1 MEPKKAALA
10 AAAAANAPRPA
21 AKTLEMTAVEGPR
34 PSGASAR
41 PGAPEGLPEL
51 FVAAVGE
58 GAVTYQPTVGVVA
71 KLHFVDAK
79 ASVDIWRNFAF
90 LVPLAE
96 QTLELDFA
104 TGTSAK
110 SELLLAGAHEPE
122 AGASFLS
129 LPKRAISQKQL
140 TGWKKS
146 LMTHLYQQH
155 KLELL
160 ACPALKL
167 LAQPH
172 ESAPAFRARVEQRAR
187 EERDAA
193 VQALRA
199 KYDPKFQ
206 QLQSKLAAIEGK
218 LAEERAQASAK
229 QVDTAAAFGGALLG
243 ALIGRSAISATNVRR
258 GASAVKSAGRAKKE
272 IGDVARVEAQRLAL
286 HEKWAALQAEANA
299 KLAALQAKA
308 PGTSLEIIATA
319 LTARKADTDV
329 GTLTLV
335 WLPFRRD
342 AAGNPSYAF
351 SLA

>member
-1 MEPKKAALA
+1 
-10 AAAAANAPRPA
+10 
-21 AKTLEMTAVEGPR
+21 MTAVESPR
-34 PSGASAR
+34 PSAASAR
-41 PGAPEGLPEL
+41 PSAPEGLPEL
-51 FVAAVGE
+51 FVAAVGD
-58 GAVTYQPTVGVVA
+58 GAVTYQPTLGVVA
-71 KLHFVDAK
+71 KMHFVDAK
-79 ASVDIWRNFAF
+79 AGVDIWRNFAF

-104 TGTSAK
+104 AGTSAK

-122 AGASFLS
+122 PGASFLS

-146 LMTHLYQQH
+146 LLTHLYQQH

-160 ACPALKL
+160 ACPTLKL
-167 LAQPH
+167 VAQPD
-172 ESAPAFRARVEQRAR
+172 ESAPAFRARVDQQAR
-187 EERDAA
+187 EERDGA

-206 QLQSKLAAIEGK
+206 QLQSKLDAIQGK
-218 LAEERAQASAK
+218 IAEERAQATAQ

-243 ALIGRSAISATNVRR
+243 ALMGRSAISATNVRR
-258 GASAVKSAGRAKKE
+258 GASAVRSAGRAKKE
-272 IGDVARVEAQRLAL
+272 IGDVARVEEQRVAL

-319 LTARKADTDV
+319 VPARKTDTDV